1 MAVAPATNV
10 DESTFA
16 SRFAEMGRDGL
27 EDMVAAGEEVMEIER
42 LLAKTEDNVVGEL
55 LKGQGTFYEW
65 NHYPDGDVYDADTG
79 SQFFYHA
86 HPADERIGEHGH
98 FHTFLRPVGMPT
110 GVCPASLPD
119 LQLPKDENDALTHL
133 IGISMDSWGKATRLF
148 TTNRWVTGEVWYG
161 AEDVI
166 AMAALFEIGHSQPS
180 WPVNRWLNALF
191 RLYLSDI
198 VALVR
203 ERDTTMDAWENQP
216 LPIDEETGAPVSS
229 VFENRQL
236 EVTSYLKI
244 SVPDRLATVV
254 SALEKA

>member
-10 DESTFA
+10 DESTFVP
-16 SRFAEMGRDGL
+16 RYAEMDRDAL
-27 EDMVAAGEEVMEIER
+27 EDMVAAGEEVTEIER
-42 LLAKTEDNVVGEL
+42 ILTKTEDNVVGEL

-98 FHTFLRPVGMPT
+98 FHTFLRPVGMPG
-110 GVCPASLPD
+110 GVRPATVPD
-119 LQLPKDENDALTHL
+119 LQLPEDENDVLSHL
-133 IGISMDSWGKATRLF
+133 IGISMDSWGKATCLF

-166 AMAALFEIGHSQPS
+166 AMAALFEVGHTQPS

-191 RLYLSDI
+191 RLYLLEI
-198 VALVR
+198 KALVR
-203 ERDTTMDAWENQP
+203 ERDTTIGAWENQP

-229 VFENRQL
+229 VFENRKL

-244 SVPDRLATVV
+244 SVTDRLA
-254 SALEKA
+254 ALVAAREKA

>member
-16 SRFAEMGRDGL
+16 PRFAEIGRDGL

-42 LLAKTEDNVVGEL
+42 ILAKTEDNVVGEL

-110 GVCPASLPD
+110 GVRPASLPD
-119 LQLPKDENDALTHL
+119 LQLPKDENDALSHL

-161 AEDVI
+161 AKDVI

-180 WPVNRWLNALF
+180 WPVNRWLNTLF
-191 RLYLSDI
+191 RLYLPDI

-203 ERDTTMDAWENQP
+203 ERDTTMGAWENQP